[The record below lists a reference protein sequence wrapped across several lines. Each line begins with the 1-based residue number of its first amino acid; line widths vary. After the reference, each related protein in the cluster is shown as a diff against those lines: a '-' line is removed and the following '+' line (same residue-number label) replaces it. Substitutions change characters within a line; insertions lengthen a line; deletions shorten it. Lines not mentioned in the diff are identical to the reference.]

1 MLNFLISFVLS
12 FLGSIP
18 LGSLNLTALQIYI
31 YNQFKQVV
39 YFALAASLVEF
50 FYSYFAIR
58 GELLLSH
65 YPFLN
70 QIFSYI
76 TIAAFIILGVIN
88 LSSKEKPISIQSL
101 HALNSVFVPLDFRF
115 FRKGFV
121 LSILNPQAIPF
132 WLILSD
138 FLVKQGLVEFNSTAD
153 TLYYTSGV
161 AFGTFICLLSF
172 AVFAGKILKQKQI
185 RMEILNR
192 AIGSLFIAIAFF
204 QIGRMVVEY

>member
-1 MLNFLISFVLS
+1 VS

-18 LGSLNLTALQIYI
+18 LGSLNLTALQIYT
-31 YNQFKQVV
+31 YNIFKQVV

-50 FYSYFAIR
+50 FYSYFAIK
-58 GELLLSH
+58 GEILLSQF
-65 YPFLN
+65 PFVN
-70 QIFSYI
+70 QVFSYI

-101 HALNSVFVPLDFRF
+101 HALNFVFVPLDFRF

-138 FLVKQGLVEFNSTAD
+138 FLVKQGFVEFNSKAD
-153 TLYYTSGV
+153 TVYYTSGV
-161 AFGTFICLLSF
+161 ALGTFFCLLVF
-172 AVFAGKILKQKQI
+172 AVFVGRILKQKQI
-185 RMEILNR
+185 RMEVLNR
-192 AIGSLFIAIAFF
+192 VIGVLFIVMGVF
-204 QIGRMVVEY
+204 QIWKIYSK

>member
-1 MLNFLISFVLS
+1 MS

-58 GELLLSH
+58 GELLLSQ
-65 YPFLN
+65 YPFIN

-76 TIAAFIILGVIN
+76 TIAAFLILGVIN

-115 FRKGFV
+115 IRKGFV

-132 WLILSD
+132 WLVLSNFLEGQD
-138 FLVKQGLVEFNSTAD
+138 LVKFYSIAD

-161 AFGTFICLLSF
+161 AVGTFFCLLAF
-172 AVFAGKILKQKQI
+172 AVFAGRILKQRQI

-192 AIGSLFIAIAFF
+192 GIGFLFIAIALF
-204 QIGRMVVEY
+204 QIGKMVVG